1 MGLYAEIDI
10 VSDWGFPASL
20 TGGDESIGFETV
32 YVDYSGACAIFVDT
46 FLRVAHELV
55 PVDTG
60 YLKSTIDAG
69 TDGMSYCYAEATAD
83 YAQYVEYG
91 TWCMDAQPYF
101 EIALAEACH
110 ESGLAAQEAHDA
122 AQELLEGL
130 LESLMEAAMAAAG
143 AGPGGMGGSF
153 GSFLGGLALTMVL
166 FAVLFPVLVNLY
178 AIADTLFNGGQGP
191 SGGGGDGFIPEVI
204 IT

>member
-10 VSDWGFPASL
+10 VGGWGFPAQL

-32 YVDYSGACAIFVDT
+32 SVDYSGACSVFVET
-46 FLRVAHELV
+46 FLRVARELV

-60 YLKSTIDAG
+60 YLRSTIDAD
-69 TDGMSYCYAEATAD
+69 TDGISFCYAEATAD

-91 TWCMDAQPYF
+91 TWRMDAQPYF

-122 AQELLEGL
+122 AQELLESL

-143 AGPGGMGGSF
+143 AGPNGMGGSF
-153 GSFLGGLALTMVL
+153 GSFLGGMALTIGL
-166 FAVLFPVLVNLY
+166 FIVLFPVLVNLY
-178 AIADTLFNGGQGP
+178 AIADTLFNAGQGP
-191 SGGGGDGFIPEVI
+191 SGGGGDGVIPEVI